1 MKLIEMKNHFYMKG
15 FKPLRITACGGCD
28 GWPHGCGGCGG
39 YYDYSTAHFG
49 NPPTWVS
56 ITKHEGTVRGYSMP
70 TVVACG
76 GYGGC
81 GSSLNPG
88 WKEIGFGCGQT
99 YYTYTGCGSPGCGG
113 PLLDSCG

>member
-15 FKPLRITACGGCD
+15 FRPLLITA
-28 GWPHGCGGCGG
+28 CGGCGG

-56 ITKHEGTVRGYSMP
+56 ITKHEGTVCGYSMP
-70 TVVACG
+70 RIVACC
-76 GYGGC
+76 GYDRC

-99 YYTYTGCGSPGCGG
+99 YYRYTGCGSPRCGG
-113 PLLDSCG
+113 PLPNSCG

>member
-15 FKPLRITACGGCD
+15 FKPLRITACGGCG

-56 ITKHEGTVRGYSMP
+56 NTKHKGTVCRYSMP
-70 TVVACG
+70 RIVACG
-76 GYGGC
+76 GYMGCYGG
-81 GSSLNPG
+81 SRDPEPDPYP
-88 WKEIGFGCGQT
+88 K
-99 YYTYTGCGSPGCGG
+99 PGCGG
-113 PLLDSCG
+113 QENNGCGGWTYYRYSF